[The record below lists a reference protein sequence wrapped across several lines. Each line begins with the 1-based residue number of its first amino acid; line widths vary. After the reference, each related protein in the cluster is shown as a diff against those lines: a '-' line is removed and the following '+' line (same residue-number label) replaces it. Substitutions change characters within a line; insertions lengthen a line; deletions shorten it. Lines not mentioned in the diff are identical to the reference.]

1 MKKNHGGAGGKGKW
15 NDLDDGSMDY
25 EADDAVADES
35 SSWAEVLVSSSL
47 VPTSENQIW
56 DTEVY
61 IEE

>member
-25 EADDAVADES
+25 EADDAVADEP